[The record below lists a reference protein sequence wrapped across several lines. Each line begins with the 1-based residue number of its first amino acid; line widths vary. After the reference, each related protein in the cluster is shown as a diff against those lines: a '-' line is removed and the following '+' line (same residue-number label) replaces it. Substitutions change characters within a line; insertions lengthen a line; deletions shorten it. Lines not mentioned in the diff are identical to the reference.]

1 MVREFRKEDI
11 VQSDDRVIKSSD
23 RNEPKTA
30 GRLVKLKPTVAPE
43 PEAEEPTAANSD
55 NEESNAQ
62 AQSNT
67 SANEPATGGEGDF
80 ETQSGDGSNN
90 GEQETGTEDQS
101 QLLPTLTDINTS
113 EQAETTETQP
123 QLISEQAPSA
133 TKPLPAK
140 SALKKKS
147 VSPTAKKE
155 PQFEEESKV
164 HEAEDSPIEGEEASS
179 QSTVV
184 PE

>member
-30 GRLVKLKPTVAPE
+30 GRLVKLKPTVIPE

-62 AQSNT
+62 AQSNS

-90 GEQETGTEDQS
+90 GEQETGTED
-101 QLLPTLTDINTS
+101 
-113 EQAETTETQP
+113 
-123 QLISEQAPSA
+123 
-133 TKPLPAK
+133 
-140 SALKKKS
+140 
-147 VSPTAKKE
+147 
-155 PQFEEESKV
+155 
-164 HEAEDSPIEGEEASS
+164 
-179 QSTVV
+179 
-184 PE
+184 